1 MPWNM
6 TVVKDN
12 YMTKCDNPDCRPG
25 EEPREVEDTDIVIV
39 NEKYKFCPNCKTLYD
54 QVIDFVKDYDYY
66 KNR

>member
-1 MPWNM
+1 
-6 TVVKDN
+6 
-12 YMTKCDNPDCRPG
+12 MTKCDNPDCRPG